1 MKRVQNEP
9 SWTLLLSRGIN
20 KGIACN
26 MQSSSYGCEY
36 AYFYM
41 QCHSKPPSFMLH
53 SCLMD
58 TALVFC
64 GCNGL
69 MNIWHGLP
77 EQLLWAF
84 LFCYCIIHV
93 ELSNDGIN
101 GIFDLVI
108 TVDKKCFVYSVVLK
122 RQIRPENYYYFL
134 FNIKANIENIL
145 WLEERSKVF
154 KK

>member
-1 MKRVQNEP
+1 
-9 SWTLLLSRGIN
+9 
-20 KGIACN
+20 
-26 MQSSSYGCEY
+26 
-36 AYFYM
+36 M

-53 SCLMD
+53 SFTLMD

-84 LFCYCIIHV
+84 LFYYWIIHI

-108 TVDKKCFVYSVVLK
+108 TVDKKYSVYSLLLK
-122 RQIRPENYYYFL
+122 RQIRSENYYYYFL
-134 FNIKANIENIL
+134 FYIKASIENIL
-145 WLEERSKVF
+145 WLEERSSDTSNYF
-154 KK
+154 KFYRSQRGFFQELPN

>member
-1 MKRVQNEP
+1 
-9 SWTLLLSRGIN
+9 
-20 KGIACN
+20 
-26 MQSSSYGCEY
+26 
-36 AYFYM
+36 
-41 QCHSKPPSFMLH
+41 
-53 SCLMD
+53 MD

-84 LFCYCIIHV
+84 LFYYWIIHV

-108 TVDKKCFVYSVVLK
+108 TVDKNVLC
-122 RQIRPENYYYFL
+122 
-134 FNIKANIENIL
+134 IL
-145 WLEERSKVF
+145 LYWKGRSDQKIIIIF
-154 KK
+154 F